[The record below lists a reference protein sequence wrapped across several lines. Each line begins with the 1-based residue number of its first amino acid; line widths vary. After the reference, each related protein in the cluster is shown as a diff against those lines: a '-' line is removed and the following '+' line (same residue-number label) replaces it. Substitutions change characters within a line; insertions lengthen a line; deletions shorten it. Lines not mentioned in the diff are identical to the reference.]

1 MELTLEQ
8 LCAGKATR
16 IKDKEYFST
25 EAYVAPFIERM
36 SKLTDNFIIQAKPAD
51 QISLTKEGGI
61 NFDDVIYNRV
71 NIEAVLPEEYAFEGH
86 KQVIGFVYALDTRK
100 PVVKLYTGAIRSACL
115 NLAVFN
121 PSALS
126 VQGLEPETAINY
138 SFLKQCMTMTEDIGV
153 HLRKLSDMEFT
164 RYECFTQLGKWV
176 DNCITKKFVTDFGT
190 VKLTE
195 SLPIEAY
202 KSLFYE
208 EKSPY
213 YTQEDVVNGFD
224 VYNAFTDLICNK
236 GKSSGKNEL
245 INRFE
250 KVSLIGQIM
259 NIS

>member
-1 MELTLEQ
+1 MEITINELM
-8 LCAGKATR
+8 AGKATK
-16 IKDKEYFST
+16 IKDKEYFCT
-25 EAYVAPFIERM
+25 EAYVTPFMERM
-36 SKLTDNFIIQAKPAD
+36 SKFTDNFIIQAKTAD
-51 QISLTKEGGI
+51 QISLTPNGGI
-61 NFDDVIYNRV
+61 NMDDVIYNRV
-71 NIEAVLPEEYAFEGH
+71 NIEAILPDEYAFEGH

-126 VQGLEPETAINY
+126 VQGLEPESAINY
-138 SFLKQCMTMTEDIGV
+138 SFLKQCMAMTEDINI
-153 HLRKLSDMEFT
+153 HLKKLSDMEFT
-164 RYECFTQLGKWV
+164 RNECFTQLGKWV
-176 DNCITKKFVTDFGT
+176 DNCITKKFVTDFGA
-190 VKLTE
+190 VKLAE

-250 KVSLIGQIM
+250 KVHLVGQIM
-259 NIS
+259 NII